1 MTIPTGSTSQASPTN
16 LQTETLLAPGTLFI
30 FSELSA
36 MAMDG
41 VLSHV
46 FGQVF
51 RPSSLPET
59 PAVRAAALAHHIPA
73 FLSHRAVL
81 SQLTAA
87 WVYGCAPPPGEIA
100 LLVDNDGNSASL
112 PRRSGCS
119 VRQVQLD
126 APCVLTLETTQL
138 TDGLRTALD
147 VARSAPEALA
157 RPVLAALAGEPALG
171 CPLERILHAL
181 AGAPH
186 VPGKLRGQALV
197 RSMLEDPA
205 SRSLEEGMFLDLE
218 GAALNPAEQ
227 TAMLQAFLAPLLAPP
242 TAEPEC

>member
-1 MTIPTGSTSQASPTN
+1 MTLPAGPPANAQP
-16 LQTETLLAPGTLFI
+16 ETLLAPGTLFI

-126 APCVLTLETTQL
+126 AHCVLALESTQL
-138 TDGLRTALD
+138 TNGLRTAMD
-147 VARSAPEALA
+147 VARSAPVALA
-157 RPVLAALAGEPALG
+157 RPVVAALAGEPALG
-171 CPLERILHAL
+171 CPLERILRAL
-181 AGAPH
+181 SGAPH

-197 RSMLEDPA
+197 QSMLQDPVT
-205 SRSLEEGMFLDLE
+205 SSLPEGRFLDLE
-218 GAALNPAEQ
+218 GTVLEHAEQ
-227 TAMLQAFLAPLLAPP
+227 TAMLQTFLAPLLTPP
-242 TAEPEC
+242 GL